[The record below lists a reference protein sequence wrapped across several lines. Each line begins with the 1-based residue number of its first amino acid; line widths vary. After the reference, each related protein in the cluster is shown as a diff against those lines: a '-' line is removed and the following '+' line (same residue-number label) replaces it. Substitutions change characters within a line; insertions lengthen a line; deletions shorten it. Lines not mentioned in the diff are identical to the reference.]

1 MICNISLLVI
11 LTCKIDKTVC
21 YSNCNFYRNFKV
33 SPKVNIPVIRNL
45 LVFLRDPQMN
55 TLFGSQFNVTIS
67 NLDPEAALSTK
78 DL

>member
-21 YSNCNFYRNFKV
+21 YSNCNFYRSFKV

-45 LVFLRDPQMN
+45 LVLLRDPPNEYIVWISVQRYN
-55 TLFGSQFNVTIS
+55 FKLGS
-67 NLDPEAALSTK
+67 
-78 DL
+78 